1 MLYTQQYWRADI
13 LYRVLIANIRN
24 LGACPCPR
32 CIIPKD
38 RVQFFGTE
46 QDIFQRVDLA
56 RKDTHERRNKIITA
70 RQLIYEQNYVV
81 DTPQVEPLLKGESLV
96 PTKVQSHSQL
106 RDIYHYLT
114 STFRMPFL
122 KGLAI

>member
-1 MLYTQQYWRADI
+1 MQL
-13 LYRVLIANIRN
+13 
-24 LGACPCPR
+24 
-32 CIIPKD
+32 
-38 RVQFFGTE
+38 FGTE

-81 DTPQVEPLLKGESLV
+81 DTPQVEALLKGESLV

-122 KGLAI
+122 RGLAI